1 MYKCMYICTYST
13 NILQRVT
20 FIEKF
25 SSRQISVFCP
35 CQVALRTACPRAL
48 FLRGRTR
55 AKLAEAR
62 RQWPACIGADMELS
76 NFLSKK
82 FGNVIQFKMVFRFL
96 YISNGIAIPVAT
108 GKTPIITDHSCKTRN
123 CLILEFDYL
132 ICNIRISAFIYIEF
146 QYFVLLVEQK
156 KVVEQCIRPLSCL

>member
-1 MYKCMYICTYST
+1 MYVYLH
-13 NILQRVT
+13 LQHKY
-20 FIEKF
+20 FAKSDIHWKIFESPDF
-25 SSRQISVFCP
+25 SVLSLPGCSKDSMP
-35 CQVALRTACPRAL
+35 ARAL
-48 FLRGRTR
+48 FLWGRTR

-62 RQWPACIGADMELS
+62 DANDQHWCRHGIWV

-96 YISNGIAIPVAT
+96 YISIGIAIPVAT

-156 KVVEQCIRPLSCL
+156 N